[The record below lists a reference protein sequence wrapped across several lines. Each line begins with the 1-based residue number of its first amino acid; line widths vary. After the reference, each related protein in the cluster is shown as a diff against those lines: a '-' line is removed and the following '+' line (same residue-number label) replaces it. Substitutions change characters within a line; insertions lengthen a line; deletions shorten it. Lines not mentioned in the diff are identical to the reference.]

1 MIKFTSER
9 EFRIV
14 RESFS
19 AVKKINLADIGFK
32 QISDSNLYIYQSDEY
47 KVLNYSIKPQLIFSI
62 NSEKDNIYVNLKSI
76 SIKNLPNIFK
86 ELKLTIEVKIFPEE
100 DVFKINRH
108 ISLIYESNNKLITF
122 ISDNFID
129 KIFKNLIEIISIR
142 FDKKLVKKVLKAI

>member
-14 RESFS
+14 RDSFS
-19 AVKKINLADIGFK
+19 AVKKINLKDIGFK

-62 NSEKDNIYVNLKSI
+62 NSERDNIYVNLKSI
-76 SIKNLPNIFK
+76 NIKNLPNIFK

-108 ISLIYESNNKLITF
+108 ISLVYESKNKLITF

-142 FDKKLVKKVLKAI
+142 FDKKLIKKVLKAI

>member
-14 RESFS
+14 RDSFS
-19 AVKKINLADIGFK
+19 AVKKINLKDIGFK

-62 NSEKDNIYVNLKSI
+62 KSERDNIYVNLKSI
-76 SIKNLPNIFK
+76 NIKNLPNIFK

-108 ISLIYESNNKLITF
+108 ISLVYESKNKLITF

-142 FDKKLVKKVLKAI
+142 FDKKLIKKVLKAI

>member
-1 MIKFTSER
+1 MNKIASDR
-9 EFRIV
+9 EFRLV
-14 RESFS
+14 KDSFL
-19 AVKKINLADIGFK
+19 AVKKINLEEIGFK
-32 QISDSNLYIYQSDEY
+32 QIADSNLYIYQSDEY

-108 ISLIYESNNKLITF
+108 ISLVYESKNKLITF

>member
-14 RESFS
+14 RDSFS
-19 AVKKINLADIGFK
+19 AVKKINLKDIGFK
-32 QISDSNLYIYQSDEY
+32 QISDSNLYIYQS
-47 KVLNYSIKPQLIFSI
+47 
-62 NSEKDNIYVNLKSI
+62 VN
-76 SIKNLPNIFK
+76 IKNLPNIFK

-108 ISLIYESNNKLITF
+108 ISLVYESKNKLITF

-129 KIFKNLIEIISIR
+129 KILKNLIEIISIR
-142 FDKKLVKKVLKAI
+142 FDKKLIKKVLKAI

>member
-142 FDKKLVKKVLKAI
+142 FDKKLIKKVLKAI